1 MDEQDKDIERLFD
14 DFADGLESR
23 PDLARKAQERI
34 SARRDGARGKR
45 IAVISFAS
53 IVGAAA
59 SVAVGIFAVGAAL
72 RISNGSGNDSSAPP
86 TVYATQYDI
95 RDVRAVAVSRDEA
108 SEYFDISAIEDRYNV
123 FAENYYACYLKNSG
137 EFVYVRGSLGI
148 ETEYGT
154 TQVGMIPEKA
164 EYRRTDLGE
173 TFAEIIAENNRPAV
187 VRTYID
193 GEYISQTYLGTATTH
208 YYVTTM
214 GNDENAYNVVADIL
228 R

>member
-72 RISNGSGNDSSAPP
+72 RISNGSGNGSSTPP

-95 RDVRAVAVSRDEA
+95 RDVRA
-108 SEYFDISAIEDRYNV
+108 DR
-123 FAENYYACYLKNSG
+123 KS
-137 EFVYVRGSLGI
+137 
-148 ETEYGT
+148 
-154 TQVGMIPEKA
+154 
-164 EYRRTDLGE
+164 
-173 TFAEIIAENNRPAV
+173 V
-187 VRTYID
+187 V
-193 GEYISQTYLGTATTH
+193 
-208 YYVTTM
+208 
-214 GNDENAYNVVADIL
+214 
-228 R
+228 